1 MQKSFISSIK
11 VDALYFN
18 FPPVQY
24 TMYLNIYL
32 EKKLSKKN
40 FSSSALF
47 MVNGLVQNVKVN
59 FYPSKKSVINNISLK
74 EEIPS
79 YFQPNYKEWFI
90 DIRKGE
96 N

>member
-1 MQKSFISSIK
+1 
-11 VDALYFN
+11 
-18 FPPVQY
+18 
-24 TMYLNIYL
+24 
-32 EKKLSKKN
+32 
-40 FSSSALF
+40 
-47 MVNGLVQNVKVN
+47 MVNGLVQIVKVN

-96 N
+96 NQKYCNFHLGICIITFVPCCKSYLKIENKCLTVKLFQIILIKS